1 MYVSPSFP
9 LQRLRPFPLQ
19 IFLELI
25 FRRHLLT
32 SIYFSFTQVD
42 HDRGKWIYR
51 GYLVGN
57 INSNLAGRWRDTL
70 SPAAVPGYEGC
81 FLMTR
86 RRGANPNRC

>member
-1 MYVSPSFP
+1 MLTYLPVRPCDGFISLCKEYVRIALPSFCDSSVYI
-9 LQRLRPFPLQ
+9 Q
-19 IFLELI
+19 
-25 FRRHLLT
+25 RHL
-32 SIYFSFTQVD
+32 QVD

-86 RRGANPNRC
+86 RR

>member
-1 MYVSPSFP
+1 MGLSVCVRNMCV
-9 LQRLRPFPLQ
+9 LPFLPTPKILVLPTP
-19 IFLELI
+19 ILI
-25 FRRHLLT
+25 VARHSVHLLLV
-32 SIYFSFTQVD
+32 FFQVD

-70 SPAAVPGYEGC
+70 SPAAVPGSEGC

-86 RRGANPNRC
+86 RR